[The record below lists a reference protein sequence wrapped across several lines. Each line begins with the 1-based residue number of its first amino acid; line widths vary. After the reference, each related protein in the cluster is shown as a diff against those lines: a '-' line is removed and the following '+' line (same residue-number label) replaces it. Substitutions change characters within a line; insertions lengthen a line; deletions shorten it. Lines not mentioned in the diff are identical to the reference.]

1 MKQDKG
7 ANLLIV
13 LVLLLAI
20 TAFAFSYNASVTT
33 AVTNA
38 AYNDNETLLAYN
50 NEIIRKLV
58 KEPSVSTWT
67 DIVEQYQDVVIV
79 IENSENDVVT
89 KSIGKTWSALD
100 VKVQTPFEYKG
111 NAYVIKS
118 SVYLLRD
125 YITDVRVLVKFV
137 FVEFLIGLSVIS
149 VLLFLFYSLMLR
161 PYRMVYNAIENYD
174 KTGKLE
180 NIVIRGYAGK
190 VYRRFV
196 SMTENLSRQQNNQRR
211 IIASISHDIKTP
223 LTSIMGYT
231 ERLKSSNISPERK
244 ELYLDTV
251 YIKSHEIRNII
262 DEFDEYLS
270 YNLITSLKTERVSI
284 DDFAKEVEKSYA
296 DEFEASDVK
305 FIVKNNCDP
314 KVRVYVDA
322 QKIRRVFSNIY
333 SNAFKHMKKEEK
345 IIITEF
351 TCDRKKLYVTVTDNG
366 EGVSE
371 DKLDII
377 FEPLY
382 TSDEGRKVAGLG
394 LANCREIISAHDG
407 KIYARNAE
415 NGGLSICMEFN
426 RAPTNKIKREIS
438 DGQGKN
444 STTF

>member
-7 ANLLIV
+7 PHFLVFLI
-13 LVLLLAI
+13 LLAAI
-20 TAFAFSYNASVTT
+20 VAFAFSYNSSVTT

-50 NEIIRKLV
+50 NEIIRKLI
-58 KEPSVSTWT
+58 KEPSVNTWT
-67 DIVEQYQDVVIV
+67 NIVEQYEDVVIV
-79 IENSENDVVT
+79 IENSENDVIT
-89 KSIGKTWSALD
+89 KSVGRTWSALD

-111 NAYVIKS
+111 NAYLIKS

-137 FVEFLIGLSVIS
+137 FVEFLIGLSAIC
-149 VLLFLFYSLMLR
+149 LLIFLIYSIMLR
-161 PYRMVYNAIENYD
+161 PYKRIYNAIENYD
-174 KTGKLE
+174 RTGKLE
-180 NIVIRGYAGK
+180 NIVIKGYAGR

-231 ERLKSSNISPERK
+231 ERLKGDGVPRERQ
-244 ELYLDTV
+244 EQYLDTV
-251 YIKSHEIRNII
+251 YVKSNEIRKLI

-270 YNLITSLKTERVSI
+270 YNLITNLKTEVASI
-284 DDFAKEVEKSYA
+284 EDFAKEVKRSYGS
-296 DEFEASDVK
+296 EFEAYGIS
-305 FIVKNNCDP
+305 FTVKNYCDA
-314 KVRVYVDA
+314 KARVSVDE

-333 SNAFKHMKKEEK
+333 SNSFKHMKDEEK
-345 IIITEF
+345 IVITEF
-351 TCDRKKLYVTVTDNG
+351 TCDRKKIYISISDNG

-394 LANCREIISAHDG
+394 LANCRDIISAHEG
-407 KIYARNAE
+407 NIFARRSKL
-415 NGGLSICMEFN
+415 GGLEICIELNREKNKTKKAGDFN
-426 RAPTNKIKREIS
+426 
-438 DGQGKN
+438 G
-444 STTF
+444 